1 MTLTPAMLCRADHL
15 HGGETRQQ
23 QAALGRPCQDVAHE
37 VAGAAACDV
46 DAELVFTDE
55 KGRIQY
61 PGDLGQLHGVHP
73 SALMCG

>member
-1 MTLTPAMLCRADHL
+1 MRRRADHL
-15 HGGETRQQ
+15 QGSEPRQQ
-23 QAALGRPCQDVAHE
+23 QAALGRARQDVAHE

-61 PGDLGQLHGVHP
+61 PGDIGQLHGVHP
-73 SALMCG
+73 SALMYG